1 MGLDINGRVMLKFWC
16 EIQSSIG
23 QTIINAA
30 SSSFVSWSVCVLEN
44 ISPLCRRNHWRWRA
58 PKSGIGSVLMA
69 FVQRG
74 MFLKPLLF
82 CLEASIFVVPSVRR
96 LLLQTR
102 RYWGHVLPRLA
113 ALEVRPTFRFFPD
126 PEWTCHIHA
135 HMYKDLKDQQI
146 IQTYIKEPPNHW

>member
-30 SSSFVSWSVCVLEN
+30 LSSFVSWSVCVLEN
-44 ISPLCRRNHWRWRA
+44 ISPLYRRHHWRWRA

-74 MFLKPLLF
+74 VFLLIPLLF
-82 CLEASIFVVPSVRR
+82 CLEASVFVVPSVGR
-96 LLLQTR
+96 LLLQAR
-102 RYWGHVLPRLA
+102 RYWGHGLHRSV
-113 ALEVRPTFRFFPD
+113 ALEVRPTVRYFPD

-135 HMYKDLKDQQI
+135 HMY
-146 IQTYIKEPPNHW
+146 